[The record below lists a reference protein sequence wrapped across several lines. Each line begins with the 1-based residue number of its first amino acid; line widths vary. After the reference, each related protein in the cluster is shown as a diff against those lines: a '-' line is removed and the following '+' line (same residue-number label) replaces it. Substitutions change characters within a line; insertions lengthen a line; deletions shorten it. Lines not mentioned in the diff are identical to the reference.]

1 MNQMDEIVRDLLEL
15 AVGEPPRLVS
25 LEAIR
30 RRAIR
35 RRTAQFG
42 AASLAAIVLAGLG
55 ASLSAGAITFGAP
68 ATTRTHHH
76 NGPPP
81 FYVEQ
86 GGSNS
91 LTVRATASGR
101 VTGVV
106 SSSPAPGL
114 RCGDQIAAAGNQTY
128 FVICTIWRSSSAPS
142 GKKPFI
148 ESFVYRFHVT
158 STGRVSGYSRVKGS
172 AMKGLDAD
180 GSIAASPDGSQIAV
194 EVSKPDPHGQL
205 YTNTVPVG
213 IFVINT
219 HTGVRALWHSGPYR
233 PGAIQYALA
242 STMSFSSDG
251 QLVVIELRCHRNQYQ
266 SNCGSVEDI
275 QVRAYSLAAA
285 GGSLERGK
293 VLFTQSDI
301 KTPGISLGPALISRD
316 DSTLTAI
323 KIRGNGNGTCDLSI
337 VRLSIAT
344 GRVLSVLYTV
354 NTGTPL
360 GNVFLRFFTADPS
373 GRFLILDSDARGA
386 RVNGWIDHG
395 KLVPL
400 VPKNGDEVM
409 SETW

>member
-1 MNQMDEIVRDLLEL
+1 MRDLLEL
-15 AVGEPPRLVS
+15 AVGEPPRLIS

-35 RRTAQFG
+35 RRATQAG
-42 AASLAAIVLAGLG
+42 AASLAAAVLAGLG
-55 ASLSAGAITFGAP
+55 ASLSAGAITFGEP
-68 ATTRTHHH
+68 ATTGTRHHA
-76 NGPPP
+76 GPPP
-81 FYVEQ
+81 FYVEHSV
-86 GGSNS
+86 GGS
-91 LTVRATASGR
+91 LTVRGTASGR

-114 RCGDQIAAAGNQTY
+114 TCGDQIAAAGNQTY

-142 GKKPFI
+142 GKKLFI

-205 YTNTVPVG
+205 YTNTVPAG

-219 HTGVRALWHSGPYR
+219 HTGARALWHSGPYR
-233 PGAIQYALA
+233 PGAIQYAGA

-251 QLVVIELRCHRNQYQ
+251 QLVVVEARCHRNRYQ
-266 SNCGSVEDI
+266 DNCTGANDV
-275 QVRAYSLAAA
+275 QVRAYSPAAG

-293 VLFTQSDI
+293 TLFTPSDF
-301 KTPGISLGPALISRD
+301 KTPGISLGLALVSRD

-323 KIRGNGNGTCDLSI
+323 KITGNGNGTCDLSI
-337 VRLSIAT
+337 VRVSIAT
-344 GRVLSVLYTV
+344 GRVLSVLYKV

-400 VPKNGDEVM
+400 VPKNGDEVT